1 MVLVTGNWRTA
12 MIGLFASLVIFAVV
26 YFTVI
31 QPSTNTANQAIKTSE
46 KQAQQALNQAQKQT
60 TAATGQAS
68 SAASQATNN
77 ATKLASCVVSA
88 GTDQTKIQACDAKY
102 AN

>member
-1 MVLVTGNWRTA
+1 

-68 SAASQATNN
+68 SAASQASSAASQATNN